1 MVLILILI
9 LLIGICY
16 IKYIGNKEL
25 IKNNCKTEEDQ
36 NNAKNA
42 RKVYSTTKTSY
53 VILALSGLSLIIV
66 LLLNFTN
73 IDYAIRDFIST
84 EIVEKREFSYYSYL
98 IPIYIL
104 VCRQI
109 IIEVNLGEFLYKFF
123 NVEEPEMDNTFIK
136 NILSKKNKSQ
146 EKLSFEEM
154 LRQKEQEMQ
163 SMPEILDPEPEAPNI
178 IKDEPKAKVK
188 DVKEEINPEEKPLGR
203 EQETL
208 DLPEIKKDE

>member
-25 IKNNCKTEEDQ
+25 IKNNCKNEEDQ

-42 RKVYSTTKTSY
+42 RKVYSSTKTSN
-53 VILALSGLSLIIV
+53 VILILSGLSLIIV

-73 IDYAIRDFIST
+73 IDYAIRDFLST
-84 EIVEKREFSYYSYL
+84 EFVEKREFSYYSYL

-109 IIEVNLGEFLYKFF
+109 VIEVNLGEFLYKFF
-123 NVEEPEMDNTFIK
+123 NVEEPEMDNTIIK

-154 LRQKEQEMQ
+154 LRQKEQEIQ
-163 SMPEILDPEPEAPNI
+163 SMPEILDPEPEAPKI
-178 IKDEPKAKVK
+178 IKEEPKAE
-188 DVKEEINPEEKPLGR
+188 VKEVKEKINPEEKPLER
-203 EQETL
+203 EQENL
-208 DLPEIKKDE
+208 DLPEIKKD